1 MKNILSPLH
10 LIFIVLG
17 AAGGFGYYYF
27 IGCSTGSCPLKS
39 NPWIMTGYGALVGY
53 LITMPE
59 IKGSSGWRNIGKKK
73 VEKYGA
79 VSG

>member
-53 LITMPE
+53 LIADV
-59 IKGSSGWRNIGKKK
+59 IGWLTKRVRK
-73 VEKYGA
+73 
-79 VSG
+79 

>member
-1 MKNILSPLH
+1 MKNIFSPLH
-10 LIFIVLG
+10 ITFIVLG

-53 LITMPE
+53 LVADVIQ
-59 IKGSSGWRNIGKKK
+59 WFVARNKKK
-73 VEKYGA
+73 E
-79 VSG
+79 